1 MLHTHLQYVQQC
13 LHWQRLDS
21 TSIIPHSQLH
31 KSSPLTEVLFVENK
45 SNSECK
51 LWMSRCLQCSLYLF
65 FPLNFTHLFS
75 PTLLL
80 SFHLLFSS
88 SCLSSLPISF
98 SPYIISVYSPLHMLS
113 CLCIPLLSPL
123 LSSPSLSLHFC
134 FSSSFFPRLVSS
146 NLFSFHLILISVLLL
161 FSSCHVFPLLL
172 YPLSLSGLHVSC
184 LVSSLCSCS
193 HLISSHL
200 ISFSPALAYNLVSG
214 LASSILLISSCLSS
228 CFLTFSLML
237 FFPVLASSLLI
248 TFCLFSH
255 FVSVSSHSLL
265 SFCLLLSP
273 PPLILSSS
281 CISSHLSSSL

>member
-1 MLHTHLQYVQQC
+1 
-13 LHWQRLDS
+13 
-21 TSIIPHSQLH
+21 
-31 KSSPLTEVLFVENK
+31 
-45 SNSECK
+45 
-51 LWMSRCLQCSLYLF
+51 MSRCLQCSLYLF

-88 SCLSSLPISF
+88 SCLSSLPSH
-98 SPYIISVYSPLHMLS
+98 S
-113 CLCIPLLSPL
+113 LLTSYLFILLFICCHVSAFLYFL
-123 LSSPSLSLHFC
+123 LSS
-134 FSSSFFPRLVSS
+134 
-146 NLFSFHLILISVLLL
+146 
-161 FSSCHVFPLLL
+161 PLLL
-172 YPLSLSGLHVSC
+172 YPCIFASPHLSFLVLFLLISSHFISFSSLFFSSSHLVMSFLSSCIHSAC
-184 LVSSLCSCS
+184 LVSMFLVWCPLFAVVLISSHLISS

-214 LASSILLISSCLSS
+214 LASSVLLISSCLSS